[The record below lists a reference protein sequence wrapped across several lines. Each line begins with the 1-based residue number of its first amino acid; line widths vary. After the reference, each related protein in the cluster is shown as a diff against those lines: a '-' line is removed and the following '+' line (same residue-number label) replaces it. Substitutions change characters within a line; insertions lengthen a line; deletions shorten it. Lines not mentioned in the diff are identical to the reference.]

1 MQDEVGIEMEVRD
14 EGDNLL
20 ERNFEVGELVE
31 FWEGAFVRGYRAD
44 SGEAAFVKRV
54 EGGGNYAIKMVGS
67 GRGKY
72 RQVNWRQIY
81 KDGSFNK
88 NLAEVKGKRVRSS
101 ERMREIEQD
110 KAEAKFG
117 TELRQTRLELG
128 QAENQIR
135 VRDKE
140 ADDRIKKQEV
150 VARQAEK
157 DKRNELKRSL
167 DKMEQDMTADMQTM
181 KEEADIEVRKMR
193 QVIRELRQ
201 DVKEVEDQR
210 EGLRELLVGVEERQ
224 VNVKTKQDKVIKTLN
239 ERNLRLEQ
247 KQKERDECIVVL
259 EGVVKEKCKEIVG
272 LGKGIVL
279 LEKQIGTLKKS
290 REAEMTERTDCVKKL
305 YECIEGQQ
313 RTIETLETK
322 IVGQGRNIV
331 TLGEKNCVLERRG
344 GEHKKRHV
352 KLHDKL
358 DAAEQQHEVGH
369 AILFV
374 LSLLLFSYDFHS
386 SVLRQM

>member
-1 MQDEVGIEMEVRD
+1 MQDEVGIAMEVRG

-20 ERNFEVGELVE
+20 ERIFQVGELVE
-31 FWEGAFVRGYRAD
+31 FWEGAFVRGYRTD

-54 EGGGNYAIKMVGS
+54 EGGGKYAIKMVGS

-72 RQVNWRQIY
+72 RQVNWRQMY

-110 KAEAKFG
+110 KAEAKFER
-117 TELRQTRLELG
+117 ELRQTRQEVG

-140 ADDRIKKQEV
+140 ADDRIKKHEM

-181 KEEADIEVRKMR
+181 ADIEVRTIR
-193 QVIRELRQ
+193 QLIRELRQ
-201 DVKEVEDQR
+201 DVKVVEDQR
-210 EGLRELLVGVEERQ
+210 EGLRELLVEVEERQ
-224 VNVKTKQDKVIKTLN
+224 ANVKTKQDKVMKTLN

-247 KQKERDECIVVL
+247 KQKEKDECIVVL
-259 EGVVKEKCKEIVG
+259 EGGVKEKTKEIVG
-272 LGKGIVL
+272 LGKGIVV
-279 LEKQIGTLKKS
+279 LEKQICSLKK
-290 REAEMTERTDCVKKL
+290 RIDAETTERKDCVKKL
-305 YECIEGQQ
+305 DECIEGQQ
-313 RTIETLETK
+313 RTMVTLETK
-322 IVGQGRNIV
+322 IVGQGRQIV
-331 TLGEKNCVLERRG
+331 ALGQQNCVLERLG
-344 GEHKKRHV
+344 DEHTKRHGELSH
-352 KLHDKL
+352 KLHE
-358 DAAEQQHEVGH
+358 AEQQHEVGH
-369 AILFV
+369 DILFV
-374 LSLLLFSYDFHS
+374 LSLLLFSTHF
-386 SVLRQM
+386 L

>member
-1 MQDEVGIEMEVRD
+1 MQDEVVIVMEVRA

-20 ERNFEVGELVE
+20 ERIFEVGELVE
-31 FWEGAFVRGYRAD
+31 FWEGAFVRGYWTD

-54 EGGGNYAIKMVGS
+54 EGGGKYAIKMVGS

-110 KAEAKFG
+110 KAEAKFER
-117 TELRQTRLELG
+117 ELRQTRQEVG

-140 ADDRIKKQEV
+140 ADDRIKKQEM

-181 KEEADIEVRKMR
+181 ADIQVRTIR
-193 QVIRELRQ
+193 QLIRELRQ
-201 DVKEVEDQR
+201 DVKVVEAQR
-210 EGLRELLVGVEERQ
+210 EGLRELLGEVEERHA
-224 VNVKTKQDKVIKTLN
+224 NVKTKQDKVMKTLN

-247 KQKERDECIVVL
+247 KQKERDEFIVVL
-259 EGVVKEKCKEIVG
+259 EGGVKEKIKEIVG
-272 LGKGIVL
+272 LAKGIVV
-279 LEKQIGTLKKS
+279 LEKQIGTLKK
-290 REAEMTERTDCVKKL
+290 RIEAETTERKCSVKKL
-305 YECIEGQQ
+305 DECIDEQK
-313 RTIETLETK
+313 RTIVTLETK
-322 IVGQGRNIV
+322 IVGQGRQIV
-331 TLGEKNCVLERRG
+331 ALGQKNFVLERL
-344 GEHKKRHV
+344 GEERV
-352 KLHDKL
+352 VTQIGRCG
-358 DAAEQQHEVGH
+358 ATT
-369 AILFV
+369 
-374 LSLLLFSYDFHS
+374 
-386 SVLRQM
+386 